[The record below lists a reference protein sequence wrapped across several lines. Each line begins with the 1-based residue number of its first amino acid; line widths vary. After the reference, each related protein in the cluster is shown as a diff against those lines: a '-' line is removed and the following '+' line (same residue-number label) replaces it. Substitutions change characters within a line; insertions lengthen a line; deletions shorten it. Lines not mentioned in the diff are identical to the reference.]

1 MLTEL
6 RSDDALSTGGQKIRE
21 ALVER
26 HVRARVLRNPGVAM
40 LRPRSQSRLKAD
52 ARRLFARA
60 GGSRANFERIW
71 PALYRELLDEI
82 GGSNGNGSGASGRLG
97 K

>member
-1 MLTEL
+1 M
-6 RSDDALSTGGQKIRE
+6 RKPS
-21 ALVER
+21 
-26 HVRARVLRNPGVAM
+26 VAM

-52 ARRLFARA
+52 ARRLFASA

-71 PALYRELLDEI
+71 PGLYRELLDEI
-82 GGSNGNGSGASGRLG
+82 AGSGGNPPAPAPSR